1 MGLFSSKKTD
11 TNDSGLSLVE
21 QKGSSIITYDGNGKL
36 IKSISSSGGILQGYG
51 TDFFVVTNGNVT
63 NVYDS
68 KCSYIKN
75 VLTNNKKVMGVGG
88 NTFSVNDGNV
98 ITIYDKNCK
107 IVGTKKVS
115 AK

>member
-1 MGLFSSKKTD
+1 MGLFSSNKTD
-11 TNDSGLSLVE
+11 SNESGLSLVE
-21 QKGSSIITYDGNGKL
+21 QKGSSITTYDGKGKL
-36 IKSISSSGGILQGYG
+36 IKSISASGGVLQGYG
-51 TDFFVVTNGNVT
+51 SDFFVVTNGNVT
-63 NVYDS
+63 NVYDA

-107 IVGTKKVS
+107 IIGTKKVS